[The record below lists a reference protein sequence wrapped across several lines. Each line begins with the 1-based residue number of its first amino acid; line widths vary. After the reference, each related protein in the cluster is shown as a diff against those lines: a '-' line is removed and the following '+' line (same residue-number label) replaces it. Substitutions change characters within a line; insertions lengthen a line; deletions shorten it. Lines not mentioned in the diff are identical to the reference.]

1 MTAPAPAHEREVQTV
16 SQERKRRTRSRT
28 TSHLDPIVISR
39 LPAHEYDLDPACI
52 SLVCPSCRT
61 WVPIRVADTERATAK
76 LLPHHTEPAGTEDP
90 ARCRLGSHRL
100 VTIDVNVATWSRRL
114 EQGVAETNGRRAD
127 RVIRKPQARPTPA
140 VMQLVGG
147 LVDDKTAR
155 KLNEI
160 HVHNCTTCSAT
171 KPRCADGRRLAAAAP
186 KLVSAHLAACSTCAP
201 AKARCADARSLAE
214 TAPKLLGPHL
224 ATCTTCAPAT
234 SRCVAGHRLTE
245 SAPKLVHSHVAIC
258 TTCSLAESRCADG
271 RRLAHLAAHTQRT
284 APLRRQRQTE
294 QEEQADQRAWAL
306 RLLRDQQWDRVAG
319 RVHQADQQRVRD
331 VLTALRKM
339 LLAPAKAGDTP
350 LTTWERADLE
360 TTIAVL
366 ERQEKDLTHRW

>member
-1 MTAPAPAHEREVQTV
+1 MPAALPRPRRNSSARTSLPARPAPR
-16 SQERKRRTRSRT
+16 
-28 TSHLDPIVISR
+28 
-39 LPAHEYDLDPACI
+39 
-52 SLVCPSCRT
+52 
-61 WVPIRVADTERATAK
+61 
-76 LLPHHTEPAGTEDP
+76 
-90 ARCRLGSHRL
+90 
-100 VTIDVNVATWSRRL
+100 
-114 EQGVAETNGRRAD
+114 
-127 RVIRKPQARPTPA
+127 
-140 VMQLVGG
+140 
-147 LVDDKTAR
+147 
-155 KLNEI
+155 
-160 HVHNCTTCSAT
+160 
-171 KPRCADGRRLAAAAP
+171 RRLAAW
-186 KLVSAHLAACSTCAP
+186 
-201 AKARCADARSLAE
+201 
-214 TAPKLLGPHL
+214 L
-224 ATCTTCAPAT
+224 ATASPNPPQSSSTRT
-234 SRCVAGHRLTE
+234 
-245 SAPKLVHSHVAIC
+245 AIC

-366 ERQEKDLTHRW
+366 ERQRRTSPTAGSTAGPHDGPRPTLARVGRGLGCSYSSRLPNWRVNGDSPRD

>member
-1 MTAPAPAHEREVQTV
+1 MLALA
-16 SQERKRRTRSRT
+16 RS
-28 TSHLDPIVISR
+28 
-39 LPAHEYDLDPACI
+39 
-52 SLVCPSCRT
+52 
-61 WVPIRVADTERATAK
+61 
-76 LLPHHTEPAGTEDP
+76 
-90 ARCRLGSHRL
+90 
-100 VTIDVNVATWSRRL
+100 
-114 EQGVAETNGRRAD
+114 
-127 RVIRKPQARPTPA
+127 TPA
-140 VMQLVGG
+140 IRSPS
-147 LVDDKTAR
+147 TA
-155 KLNEI
+155 
-160 HVHNCTTCSAT
+160 S
-171 KPRCADGRRLAAAAP
+171 
-186 KLVSAHLAACSTCAP
+186 STQ
-201 AKARCADARSLAE
+201 S
-214 TAPKLLGPHL
+214 
-224 ATCTTCAPAT
+224 
-234 SRCVAGHRLTE
+234 
-245 SAPKLVHSHVAIC
+245 SHVAIC

-366 ERQEKDLTHRW
+366 ERQEKDLTHRWSTADERPRPRPTLARVGRGLGCSYSSRLPNWRVNGDSPRDQAPGAVQDLNWRT